1 MGKPKIKPEI
11 KTEKVPALASK
22 WNVVVLND
30 PINLTGYVVMVFMNV
45 LRIPRPLARK
55 YMLQV
60 HEEGRATVWTGERE
74 RAEMLA
80 LELQQWHLNALL
92 EKDG

>member
-45 LRIPRPLARK
+45 LRIQRPLARK

>member
-11 KTEKVPALASK
+11 KTETGPALASK

-45 LRIPRPLARK
+45 LRIQRALARK

>member
-45 LRIPRPLARK
+45 LRIQRPLARK
-55 YMLQV
+55 YMRQV

-74 RAEMLA
+74 RAEMLS

>member
-1 MGKPKIKPEI
+1 
-11 KTEKVPALASK
+11 
-22 WNVVVLND
+22 VVVLND

-45 LRIPRPLARK
+45 LRIQRTLARR

-74 RAEMLA
+74 RAEMLS

>member
-11 KTEKVPALASK
+11 KTEKVPARASK

-30 PINLTGYVVMVFMNV
+30 PIIPTGYVVMVFMNV
-45 LRIPRPLARK
+45 LRIQRPLARK

>member
-1 MGKPKIKPEI
+1 MPKPKTRPEI
-11 KTEKVPALASK
+11 KTEKVPALSAK

-30 PINLTGYVVMVFMNV
+30 PINLTGYVVMAFMSV
-45 LRIPRPLARK
+45 LRIQRPLARK

>member
-1 MGKPKIKPEI
+1 MGKPKINPEI
-11 KTEKVPALASK
+11 KTETVPALASK

-30 PINLTGYVVMVFMNV
+30 PINLTSYVVMVFMNV
-45 LRIPRPLARK
+45 LRIQRALARK

>member
-55 YMLQV
+55 YMLLV